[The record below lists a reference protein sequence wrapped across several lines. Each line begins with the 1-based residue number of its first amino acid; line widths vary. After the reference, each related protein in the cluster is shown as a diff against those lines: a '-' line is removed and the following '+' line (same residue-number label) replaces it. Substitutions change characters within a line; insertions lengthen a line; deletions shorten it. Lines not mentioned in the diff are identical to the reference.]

1 MEDSLMDIYDKTL
14 EELVDKWIIEGLSEE
29 EVGLKLEK
37 FDSEKVLSF
46 IVETSSKDMFRF
58 VKKNRKR
65 IAKASEK
72 SNKEF
77 LAHQV
82 KLWGKC
88 FEASEVMYTL
98 AIEAAE
104 LYGQFVENKVS
115 SDQKEPKKFTYLAL
129 QHIHGRV
136 CQQFA
141 EVLCL
146 LRGGFADAAHA
157 RWRSMYELCCTAEFI
172 KRNGED
178 IAHKFLEQSETDDG
192 RYTWALE
199 AQSFTGL
206 KKRRLT
212 FEDIESRC
220 DFVNAELKKQYKLA
234 CLVHHASPQGTFKR
248 LSNGEPRDFIPAG
261 SSDYGIAMPAE
272 SAAYCLQLA
281 TTLFLTIHPYL
292 DGIAGCRFL
301 RMWLDQIQSVYHEA
315 HEKYFGELDKKQSAE
330 DSL

>member
-14 EELVDKWIIEGLSEE
+14 EELVDKWILQGLSDE
-29 EVGLKLEK
+29 EVNQKLEE

-46 IVETSSKDMFRF
+46 IVETSSKDMFKF
-58 VKKNRKR
+58 AKKNRKR
-65 IAKASEK
+65 IAKTSEK

-77 LAHQV
+77 IAHQD

-104 LYGQFVENKVS
+104 LYGKYVEENVS
-115 SDQKEPKKFTYLAL
+115 ADQKEPKKFTYLAL

-178 IAHKFLEQSETDDG
+178 IAIKYIEQVETEDKS
-192 RYTWALE
+192 YAWIKESKAYKS
-199 AQSFTGL
+199 AS
-206 KKRRLT
+206 KPRLT
-212 FEDIESRC
+212 FDFIQKTC
-220 DFVNAELKKQYKLA
+220 GFVNDDLERQYNLA
-234 CLVHHASPQGTFKR
+234 CFVHHASPQGTFKR
-248 LSNGEPRDFIPAG
+248 LSNGESRNMIPAG
-261 SSDYGIAMPAE
+261 PSDYGVAMPAE

-292 DGIAGCRFL
+292 DGIARCKFL
-301 RMWLDQIQSVYHEA
+301 RMWLDQIQMVYHEA
-315 HEKYFGELDKKQSAE
+315 HEKYFGGLDKKQAAE
-330 DSL
+330 ESI

>member
-1 MEDSLMDIYDKTL
+1 MSTNGLLRDFRTKRSIINF
-14 EELVDKWIIEGLSEE
+14 EE
-29 EVGLKLEK
+29 

-46 IVETSSKDMFRF
+46 IVETSSQDMFKF

-77 LAHQV
+77 LAHQD

-104 LYGQFVENKVS
+104 LYGQYVENKVC

-172 KRNGED
+172 KRNGEN
-178 IAHKFLEQSETDDG
+178 IAHQVHGSDLKQKTSLM
-192 RYTWALE
+192 L
-199 AQSFTGL
+199 GL
-206 KKRRLT
+206 K
-212 FEDIESRC
+212 ESQRPI
-220 DFVNAELKKQYKLA
+220 N
-234 CLVHHASPQGTFKR
+234 QG
-248 LSNGEPRDFIPAG
+248 L
-261 SSDYGIAMPAE
+261 
-272 SAAYCLQLA
+272 
-281 TTLFLTIHPYL
+281 
-292 DGIAGCRFL
+292 
-301 RMWLDQIQSVYHEA
+301 
-315 HEKYFGELDKKQSAE
+315 
-330 DSL
+330 